1 MAFAMRV
8 MLGLLGLTSAVKFS
22 DEARANPIRKV
33 VNMMQKMQTEIEKEG
48 EEEKELYDKFMCH
61 CKSELAD
68 FNKGKDEFEGAV
80 PKLKAEIEATQAQI
94 SQLAEEIKAQKAEE
108 AQAVG
113 SMESATG
120 RRDKEHEHFEDEVS
134 ELKVDI
140 SAIDNALPAL
150 DQAMHTGGALLQSTS
165 SKVMS
170 LLSSEQIARL
180 EQVVAKGKKASTEDR
195 QLATS
200 FLEGK
205 AKANGIGEVKAM
217 LVDEEDEMKEEV
229 SDDKV
234 EEKKELNIFQ
244 QLMEAKTTEKD
255 SIEDT
260 LADKIDRLGSLKV
273 SLVELKG
280 QASDAVAAVGKDF
293 DLLQKL
299 SDSCAA
305 KTKEFDARVKT
316 QQEELTALHETI
328 KILNDDDNLD
338 LFNKALPSPS
348 LLQLHHRS
356 EDLRRQALDVL
367 RSVPNSTTADMLLL
381 ALSHK
386 GVDFAQVQ
394 KMIDDMVTLLKQEQK
409 DDVSKKEYCE
419 KQSFELT
426 SKTKALTHRI
436 TNLKDA
442 LSVDEDSLESV
453 SAEITEMQKG
463 ITALDKSVAESTEM
477 RQEEH
482 AEYQK
487 TVQEQAATKQVLQL
501 AQTRMNAFYHPEL
514 TPTTTTPNPYSL
526 DLMQQD
532 GKTKTNSGNAV
543 LRMLQELITETD
555 KTVAEA
561 EFDEKDAQKFYE
573 DLLSDSKSKRE
584 ADSQA
589 IVDKQKMKAEL
600 ETDKVKKSTA
610 AAAESKELEDVE
622 DYGKKLHEQCDWLLQ
637 NFETRKDAR
646 ATEQETLVNAKGIL
660 AGA

>member
-273 SLVELKG
+273 SLAELKG
-280 QASDAVAAVGKDF
+280 QASDAVAAV
-293 DLLQKL
+293 
-299 SDSCAA
+299 
-305 KTKEFDARVKT
+305 
-316 QQEELTALHETI
+316 
-328 KILNDDDNLD
+328 
-338 LFNKALPSPS
+338 
-348 LLQLHHRS
+348 
-356 EDLRRQALDVL
+356 
-367 RSVPNSTTADMLLL
+367 
-381 ALSHK
+381 
-386 GVDFAQVQ
+386 
-394 KMIDDMVTLLKQEQK
+394 
-409 DDVSKKEYCE
+409 
-419 KQSFELT
+419 
-426 SKTKALTHRI
+426 
-436 TNLKDA
+436 
-442 LSVDEDSLESV
+442 
-453 SAEITEMQKG
+453 
-463 ITALDKSVAESTEM
+463 
-477 RQEEH
+477 
-482 AEYQK
+482 
-487 TVQEQAATKQVLQL
+487 
-501 AQTRMNAFYHPEL
+501 
-514 TPTTTTPNPYSL
+514 
-526 DLMQQD
+526 
-532 GKTKTNSGNAV
+532 
-543 LRMLQELITETD
+543 
-555 KTVAEA
+555 
-561 EFDEKDAQKFYE
+561 
-573 DLLSDSKSKRE
+573 
-584 ADSQA
+584 
-589 IVDKQKMKAEL
+589 
-600 ETDKVKKSTA
+600 
-610 AAAESKELEDVE
+610 
-622 DYGKKLHEQCDWLLQ
+622 
-637 NFETRKDAR
+637 
-646 ATEQETLVNAKGIL
+646 
-660 AGA
+660 

>member
-1 MAFAMRV
+1 
-8 MLGLLGLTSAVKFS
+8 
-22 DEARANPIRKV
+22 
-33 VNMMQKMQTEIEKEG
+33 
-48 EEEKELYDKFMCH
+48 
-61 CKSELAD
+61 
-68 FNKGKDEFEGAV
+68 
-80 PKLKAEIEATQAQI
+80 
-94 SQLAEEIKAQKAEE
+94 
-108 AQAVG
+108 
-113 SMESATG
+113 
-120 RRDKEHEHFEDEVS
+120 
-134 ELKVDI
+134 
-140 SAIDNALPAL
+140 
-150 DQAMHTGGALLQSTS
+150 
-165 SKVMS
+165 MS

-180 EQVVAKGKKASTEDR
+180 EQVVAKGKKASAEDR

-205 AKANGIGEVKAM
+205 ADGNTIGAVKAA
-217 LVDEEDEMKEEV
+217 LEDDQEEMNEEI

-244 QLMEAKTTEKD
+244 QLMEAKSTEKD
-255 SIEDT
+255 SIEET

-280 QASDAVAAVGKDF
+280 QLSDAEAAVGKDF
-293 DLLQKL
+293 ELLQKL

-386 GVDFAQVQ
+386 GVDFAKVQ
-394 KMIDDMVTLLKQEQK
+394 KMIDDMVTLLKQEQT

-426 SKTKALTHRI
+426 SKTKGLKHKI

-463 ITALDKSVAESTEM
+463 VAALDKSVAESTEM
-477 RQEEH
+477 RQKEH

-526 DLMQQD
+526 DLMQQEPPEF

-646 ATEQETLVNAKGIL
+646 TTEQETLVNAKGIL